1 MRGLVDPDGA
11 EHGYELTYEAPDR
24 DLPEAAVCN
33 GGGFDENVAV
43 RDALLV
49 LERGKRPLGFIMK
62 TVITVE
68 QRIER

>member
-1 MRGLVDPDGA
+1 MDEP
-11 EHGYELTYEAPDR
+11 PDR

-33 GGGFDENVAV
+33 CGGFDENVTV

-49 LERGKRPLGFIMK
+49 LERSERPLGFVVK
-62 TVITVE
+62 SVITVE